1 MNEGHRV
8 FDTLSLEQREQRL
21 LRSGVEAALTQQS
34 KLMLRNIRVMN
45 DRVMNDGEMN
55 NSARNGMEGD
65 IGLSGSVPPND
76 THRKVRH
83 RLRYKVYI
91 YNLGVLKILP
101 FRAGEGMKGLSLTH
115 GSGDSV
121 EPPERRGLNKLLEGI
136 AVRALYSVGLD
147 SGEVLLLCKG
157 DRRYVVEE
165 IAPLKE
171 QSGEP
176 LPEPYRTAELALDRI
191 LAQELPG
198 RPGMM
203 MGMDPEFL
211 LQRGAAGRVVPA
223 SLYLPTDGVAGCDAG
238 PPGTRGTFPVAELRP
253 RPRGSPR
260 ALLAQLMS
268 AAATADRLIADRSL
282 AWRAG
287 GMPLR
292 GWALGGHLHFSG
304 VSLTAPL
311 LRALDNYLALPM
323 MLLED
328 SRAAARRPRYGV
340 LGDFRHQPHGGFE
353 YRTLPSFLVS
363 PVVAK
368 GAVYLAHLI
377 VSRYEDLP
385 LRPLDREDLHAAYY
399 RGDKPPLREAF
410 APLRG
415 QLRALGGYELA
426 ARYIEPLFRYIDVG
440 KTWNEARDIRGL
452 WCAKEAP

>member
-1 MNEGHRV
+1 MNEGRKL
-8 FDTLSLEQREQRL
+8 FDTLSMEQREKRL
-21 LRSGVEAALTQQS
+21 QRSGVEASLIRQD
-34 KLMLRNIRVMN
+34 KLVFK
-45 DRVMNDGEMN
+45 N
-55 NSARNGMEGD
+55 NEGKAKPIMTGSAE
-65 IGLSGSVPPND
+65 
-76 THRKVRH
+76 THS
-83 RLRYKVYI
+83 LRYRLYI
-91 YNLGVLKILP
+91 YNLAVLKITP
-101 FRAGEGMKGLSLTH
+101 IRTGSGMKSLLTT
-115 GSGDSV
+115 DESV
-121 EPPERRGLNKLLEGI
+121 QSAAPLQRRGLTKLLEGL
-136 AVRALYSVGLD
+136 AVRALYSLGLD
-147 SGEVLLLCKG
+147 SGEVLLLNKG

-165 IAPLKE
+165 ISPPKE
-171 QSGEP
+171 IAGEP
-176 LPEPYRTAELALDRI
+176 LIEPYRTAELKWMRI
-191 LAQELPG
+191 LSRELPG
-198 RPGMM
+198 RPGML

-211 LQRGAAGRVVPA
+211 LQRGDAGHVVPA
-223 SLYLPTDGVAGCDAG
+223 SRYLPTDGVAGCDGG

-253 RPRGSPR
+253 RPRREPR

-304 VSLTAPL
+304 VVLTAPL

-323 MLLED
+323 LLLED

-340 LGDFRHQPHGGFE
+340 LGDFRYQPHGGFE

-399 RGDKPPLREAF
+399 RGDKTPLRPAF
-410 APLRG
+410 APLQG
-415 QLRALGGYELA
+415 QLRALSGYELA
-426 ARYIEPLFRYIDVG
+426 ARYIEPLFSYIAEG
-440 KTWNEARDIRGL
+440 STWNEARDIRGL
-452 WCAKEAP
+452 WCVQEAP